1 MVAFVVLISESA
13 GETMGRI
20 QSERIVADT
29 NIIGRLDA
37 NHTNRNNPCVFNGI
51 IISVL
56 DAAANAAGEI
66 RVYSDDTGSGTT
78 NLIFRTDFLYTAAS
92 GPALKDSDG
101 TIDYIFTNGIFCKTG
116 LRVEAES
123 WTNLECF
130 VLHS

>member
-1 MVAFVVLISESA
+1 
-13 GETMGRI
+13 MGRI

-29 NIIGRLDA
+29 NIVERLDSTFA
-37 NHTNRNNPCVFNGI
+37 NRDNPCVFNGI

-56 DAAANAAGEI
+56 DSAGPAAGEI

-78 NLIFRTDFLYTAAS
+78 NLIWRTDFKYTGIPGGDPHAAV
-92 GPALKDSDG
+92 GYDNDS
-101 TIDYIFTNGIFCKTG
+101 TKQYIFTNGIMCKTG